1 MLVVGKV
8 PISPSTV
15 VGPVFVMP
23 EPAVTAKLV
32 ATPSGTAVAAASAL
46 RASVRANNV
55 DAKTAEM
62 ATAETDNDLRASG
75 PDARACP
82 FGSRGDSEPA
92 GPPFFFRDSLFFITL
107 HYPVPRIETSIYLY
121 FVKY

>member
-1 MLVVGKV
+1 MMLVVGKV

-23 EPAVTAKLV
+23 DPAVTAKLV

-46 RASVRANNV
+46 RASVRASNV

-62 ATAETDNDLRASG
+62 ATAETDNDLRASS

-92 GPPFFFRDSLFFITL
+92 GPPFWFRARRFLMIAL
-107 HYPVPRIETSIYLY
+107 YPLSRIETTIYLY
-121 FVKY
+121 